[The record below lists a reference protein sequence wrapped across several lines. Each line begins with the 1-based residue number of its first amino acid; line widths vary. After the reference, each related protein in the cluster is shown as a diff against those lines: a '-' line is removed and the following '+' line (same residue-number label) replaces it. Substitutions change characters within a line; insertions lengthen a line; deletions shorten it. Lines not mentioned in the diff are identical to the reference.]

1 MATTHL
7 FAKTGALNN
16 HGTTMGVVQVRVKAS
31 LSPATI
37 ALGDSVTL
45 CEVPLGTIIQ
55 SVDEV
60 VITDATDAATT
71 TAVATITSAHDFK
84 TAAAVGVAGSAAI
97 GELAA
102 ANCVYYSAADTLNVV
117 VAGGALTGA
126 DLVYVIHYY
135 TVQTVAK
142 P

>member
-16 HGTTMGVVQVRVKAS
+16 TGTCKGIVQVRVKAANS
-31 LSPATI
+31 QATI

-45 CEVPLGTIIQ
+45 CEVPAGTIIQ

-84 TAAAVGVAGSAAI
+84 GAAAVGAAGTAVI

-102 ANCVYYSAADTLNVV
+102 ASCVYYPAADTLNVV

-126 DLVYVIHYY
+126 ELVYAIHF
-135 TVQTVAK
+135 TTIQQVAK